1 VLWITGHAAAPYM
14 EDGPVISAES
24 WRLWQQVF
32 EGDFLLFAVYF
43 N

>member
-1 VLWITGHAAAPYM
+1 M